1 MDRTNLFLAIDLGTS
16 GVKVGVIDA
25 DGWLVTKT
33 GARYET
39 TTPRPGWVEQD
50 PESWWAAGRAAIKEA
65 AREINPTQLQS
76 LSVAGLAPALVCL
89 NEQGEPV
96 CPAPIWSDRRA
107 EAELAEL
114 TERLGYDTI
123 FSLLPRLLWLKRQEG
138 TSYRRTRWVF
148 QPYEYVSFKLTG
160 EVACIAPTEQ
170 LRPWSEQ
177 DFAASELDR
186 DKFPYRICTLGEII
200 GPLSPDVAA
209 ETGLPS
215 GLPVV
220 AGTVDTFAAWIGTAT
235 TRKGVVCNTVGTSDG
250 IALVWD
256 QPLPDPKGRVSAM
269 PHITGRDWIVGGA
282 LSSGGLMLDWFVRRF
297 YNQTPNPY
305 EVVTQEASS
314 VPAGAEGL
322 MALPYLV
329 GERSPIFNPHARGVF
344 FGIAETHTRAHF
356 ARAVLESVAFAV
368 RDVCEAIREVGGEIE
383 EVRVAGGAAH
393 SDVWSQIK
401 ADVLGRRVLIPEI
414 ADSGL
419 LGAAIIAGWGVGQ
432 FENLSAAAEKM
443 VRFRAKLE
451 PNPEHHARYT
461 QLFECYRGLYAH
473 LKDDFARMAKL
484 NQKSDQ
490 RTVDSENH

>member
-1 MDRTNLFLAIDLGTS
+1 MRERNLFLAIDLGTS

-33 GARYET
+33 GVRYET

-50 PESWWAAGRAAIKEA
+50 PEAWWAACRAAIKEV
-65 AREINPTQLQS
+65 AREIDLTQLQS

-89 NEQGEPV
+89 NERGEPV

-138 TSYRRTRWVF
+138 TSYRHTRWVF
-148 QPYEYVSFKLTG
+148 QPYEYLSFKLTG
-160 EVACIAPTEQ
+160 EAVCIAATEQ

-177 DFAASELDR
+177 DIATSELDR
-186 DKFPYRICTLGEII
+186 DKFPPRICTLGEMI
-200 GPLSPDVAA
+200 GPLSSDVAA

-220 AGTVDTFAAWIGTAT
+220 AGTVDAFAAWIGTAT

-256 QPLPDPKGRVSAM
+256 QPVRDPKGRVSAM

-282 LSSGGLMLDWFVRRF
+282 LSSGGIMLDWFVRRF
-297 YNQTPNPY
+297 YNHLPDPF
-305 EVVTQEASS
+305 EVVAREARSIA
-314 VPAGAEGL
+314 VGAEGL

-329 GERSPIFNPHARGVF
+329 GERSPIFDPHARSVF

-368 RDVCEAIREVGGEIE
+368 RDVCEAIMEVGGEIE

-393 SDVWSQIK
+393 SEVWSQIK
-401 ADVLGRRVLIPEI
+401 ADVLGRRVLVPEI
-414 ADSGL
+414 ADSAM

-432 FENLSAAAEKM
+432 FENLSEAAETM
-443 VRFRAKLE
+443 VKFRATLE

-461 QLFECYRGLYAH
+461 QLFECYRDLYAH
-473 LKDDFARMAKL
+473 LKDDFAKMAEFVRK
-484 NQKSDQ
+484 
-490 RTVDSENH
+490 T